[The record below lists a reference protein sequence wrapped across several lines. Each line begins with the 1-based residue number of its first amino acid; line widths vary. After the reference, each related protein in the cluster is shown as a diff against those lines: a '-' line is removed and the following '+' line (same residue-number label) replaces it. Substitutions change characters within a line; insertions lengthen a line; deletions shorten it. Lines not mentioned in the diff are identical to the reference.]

1 MRLQIISLIKMPPK
15 RRKVQLAAAR
25 KNKALKYAINETLL
39 NDDDELLSDCY
50 NFDDDWH
57 DVELENNL
65 NQISQTVFDVM
76 IENAKKPTAF
86 RNSRPLVYVG
96 NSERTQRRKKSAA
109 KIATAGVSKLDF
121 FSTLQ

>member
-1 MRLQIISLIKMPPK
+1 MQL
-15 RRKVQLAAAR
+15 RKL
-25 KNKALKYAINETLL
+25 LL
-39 NDDDELLSDCY
+39 NDDDELLSDCQ
-50 NFDDDWH
+50 NSH

-65 NQISQTVFDVM
+65 DQISQTVFDVM

-109 KIATAGVSKLDF
+109 KIATAGVSKLDNF
-121 FSTLQ
+121 FSHQKKLFLKH

>member
-1 MRLQIISLIKMPPK
+1 MPPK

-25 KNKALKYAINETLL
+25 KNKALKNAINETLL

-50 NFDDDWH
+50 NSDDNWH

-65 NQISQTVFDVM
+65 DQISQTVFDVM

-96 NSERTQRRKKSAA
+96 NSERTQRRKKFAA
-109 KIATAGVSKLDF
+109 KIATAGVSKLDNF
-121 FSTLQ
+121 FSH

>member
-1 MRLQIISLIKMPPK
+1 MPPK

-25 KNKALKYAINETLL
+25 KNKTLKNAINETLL

-50 NFDDDWH
+50 NSH

-65 NQISQTVFDVM
+65 DQISQTVFDVM

-109 KIATAGVSKLDF
+109 KIATAGVSKLDNF
-121 FSTLQ
+121 FSH

>member
-1 MRLQIISLIKMPPK
+1 MPPK

-25 KNKALKYAINETLL
+25 KNKALKNTINETLL
-39 NDDDELLSDCY
+39 NNEELLSDCY
-50 NFDDDWH
+50 NSDDDWH

-65 NQISQTVFDVM
+65 DQISQTVFDVM

-109 KIATAGVSKLDF
+109 KIATAGVSKLDNF
-121 FSTLQ
+121 FSH